1 MKLLRYAVPTLVVA
15 FVAVAAAR
23 GAALADADKS
33 PSGGVA
39 VFTSKCAPCHGKTG
53 TPNEQYAKLGVRKLS
68 DPEWQKSKTDEQIHE
83 VIAHGSKGTQM
94 RAFKEL
100 KPAEIDALV
109 KYVRTLNG
117 APAK

>member
-1 MKLLRYAVPTLVVA
+1 MKLLRNAVL
-15 FVAVAAAR
+15 VAAAIASVAR
-23 GAALADADKS
+23 VATSRADADKLPGS
-33 PSGGVA
+33 S
-39 VFTSKCAPCHGKTG
+39 VFASKCAPCHGKTG

-109 KYVRTLNG
+109 KFVRTLNG

>member
-1 MKLLRYAVPTLVVA
+1 MKLFRYAVPPMIAGLVV
-15 FVAVAAAR
+15 VAAAR
-23 GAALADADKS
+23 GNASADADKS
-33 PSGGVA
+33 PGNA

>member
-1 MKLLRYAVPTLVVA
+1 MAPAMMLLRKAVPLLLVA
-15 FVAVAAAR
+15 LVAAFGAR
-23 GAALADADKS
+23 GNASADADKS
-33 PSGGVA
+33 PGGA
-39 VFTSKCAPCHGKTG
+39 VFAGKCAPCHGKTG

-100 KPAEIDALV
+100 K
-109 KYVRTLNG
+109 
-117 APAK
+117 

>member
-1 MKLLRYAVPTLVVA
+1 MKLLRNAVLLSALLASVA
-15 FVAVAAAR
+15 FVAASA
-23 GAALADADKS
+23 ADADKS
-33 PSGGVA
+33 PGNA

-83 VIAHGSKGTQM
+83 VITKGSKGTQM

-100 KPAEIDALV
+100 KPAEIAALV
-109 KYVRTLNG
+109 KFVRTLNG